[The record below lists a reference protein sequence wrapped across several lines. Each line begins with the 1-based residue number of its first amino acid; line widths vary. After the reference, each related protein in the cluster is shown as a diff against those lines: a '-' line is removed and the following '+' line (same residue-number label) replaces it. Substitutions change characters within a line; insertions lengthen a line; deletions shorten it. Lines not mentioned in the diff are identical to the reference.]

1 MIVNHIF
8 FMHFF
13 LLIIRSSKSGVCFT
27 LGAQLGLDGPA
38 LVPRENA
45 DFVHSPRSVFFLS
58 TREGLI
64 PVLRRIPRFLTGDFH
79 VFHSRAD
86 NRWQGFIQS
95 NIPEADLRGGR
106 CAWWKMGGGV
116 WVLKEVLDNSNLEL
130 RVPPP
135 PDCARFF
142 EKGNSCRGKEPLS
155 TRVPSISYSVASHP
169 LPLSVYV
176 VTSRSPK
183 SRGYD
188 LPSLGQHGGCPAPG
202 GRLMLSSTA
211 VTSHTYPMST

>member
-1 MIVNHIF
+1 M
-8 FMHFF
+8 
-13 LLIIRSSKSGVCFT
+13 CFT
-27 LGAQLGLDGPA
+27 LAAQLGLDGPA
-38 LVPRENA
+38 HVPRENV

-58 TREGLI
+58 THEGLI
-64 PVLRRIPRFLTGDFH
+64 SVLRRIPGFLTGDFH

-95 NIPEADLRGGR
+95 TLPGEADLRGGR
-106 CAWWKMGGGV
+106 CVWRKMGGGV

-130 RVPPP
+130 RVGHTPPT
-135 PDCARFF
+135 DCARFF

-155 TRVPSISYSVASHP
+155 TLVLSISYSVARHP
-169 LPLSVYV
+169 LPPSVYV

-202 GRLMLSSTA
+202 SRLMLSSTA
-211 VTSHTYPMST
+211 VTSHTYPVST